1 MEFLVMRNVRWNQR
15 LPNSFDIAEWY
26 GSALALAE
34 AGLTEEFLA
43 VREAAAREAVR
54 DAEEERMRQIAALD
68 RRIDA
73 AVYGLYGLTAEE
85 IKVVEESK

>member
-1 MEFLVMRNVRWNQR
+1 VDAVSAMRNTRWNQR
-15 LPNSFDIAEWY
+15 LPNSFDFAEWY
-26 GSALALAE
+26 GCTLAFAE

-43 VREAAAREAVR
+43 VREAA
-54 DAEEERMRQIAALD
+54 EERMRQIAVLD

-73 AVYGLYGLTAEE
+73 AVYGLYNLTEEE